1 MFLIKTPC
9 TVYLKHQKKKKRHN
23 FIYPYDK
30 RNLGIIIFSLL
41 ISISIREI
49 D

>member
-1 MFLIKTPC
+1 MFLIKTPG
-9 TVYLKHQKKKKRHN
+9 TVYLKHQKKKRHN

-30 RNLGIIIFSLL
+30 RNLGITIFSLL